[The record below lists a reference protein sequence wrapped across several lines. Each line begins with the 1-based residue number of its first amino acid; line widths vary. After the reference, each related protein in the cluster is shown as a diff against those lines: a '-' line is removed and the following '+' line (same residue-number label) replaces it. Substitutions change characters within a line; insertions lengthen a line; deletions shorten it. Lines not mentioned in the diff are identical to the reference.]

1 MNSRNLHDRL
11 STNLSLISNKIEIE
25 NASNNQS
32 LNIIL
37 ETPFLEV
44 LNKIFKYNLVNTNKL
59 SSNFPGI
66 DGIDLENKVMVQ
78 VTSTFSYEKIK
89 KTIENIIKE
98 KHYLKAN
105 KLYFVFLKPKKK
117 ISKNSKDELTKLIDN
132 KFEFSFEEYTFDL
145 SDINRI
151 IGNESD
157 CNLVFEINRL
167 LESIIFDVDIN
178 SKNSFDYIAV
188 SFNNDEI
195 ENAFFISNMIAKMGY
210 NVVVDSEN
218 LKQKFK
224 ENNSRYIDNLIVLKN
239 TSRLDFI
246 KNLIVIVSPNHIKS
260 SIDSDNPSC
269 RIFRYALEKEIRPLL
284 LNFSDFSDSII
295 HKKFKNPRTATTTN
309 SAKIEKL
316 IGDYLRPKKHLKYS
330 FEEIEK
336 VLTRLFPT
344 HILKKYEHEKLFCVF
359 NFTYE
364 NSSIN
369 FLIFSYDFR
378 RSEVLSKFD
387 LEFSKSYNSNF
398 TILVPKDYNQ
408 ITDLRIKYIQEKYK
422 KYKNYKVYF
431 LDEYL
436 YDKSLKTINSSQE
449 KRLHENVFIQ
459 PFFELDDD
467 KETLDDI
474 FDWLKNDESSVAFI
488 VGGGGDGKTTVC
500 EKIHDEI
507 IDEFENQIVIFLDAQ
522 TYIESIKKRELNDTW
537 KFDLQTVFEIS
548 NKQVNGVDLNTFKS
562 NFTFGNITVIID
574 GIDEIISTLPNF
586 SLIDFL
592 EDFNQLEET
601 IGKGKI
607 IISCRDIYIHE
618 LLKTDHEIFKRYKFY
633 HLLKFN
639 KLLAEKYFKKHFN
652 TNSNSVKNSLKLLD
666 DFYKNINSNEF
677 IYSPFVLE
685 IISIIVEN
693 DFEFD
698 EIEFDFNSNI
708 LLKNNSNDYLI
719 YKIIEREIAK
729 KERHG
734 FIINPDQYIRLLGL
748 IAIEKNGMIT
758 KEDFNHLLRKL
769 SIDLNSEKVQSSL
782 KDNPFFCYEKEKYH
796 FRFDFYN
803 AVFKCNAL
811 YSKLI
816 NPNSFAIT
824 DTFITVLSEEFVCNS
839 ALFEGLKEKIK
850 SSELNFDDILTQFLK
865 LKNDI
870 NKSEFNKEIG
880 YTHLKQK
887 AISNLV
893 IFLMDFKDIK
903 FNSSEIIIKLFGDGE
918 INSKDLIS
926 IRGLYLID
934 VPETVKL
941 LLDFSNMYFSDSVI
955 ENYSGFLICAF
966 NENSFFDVSC
976 KISKVNNDFLNL
988 KKCSV
993 KKENFHDGIFTSD
1006 NTLYKMISLI
1016 ESGGEDIM
1024 GYFRKYFRSF
1034 QRGSKLFEKVSINDL
1049 PKINY
1054 YSLSLN
1060 KINEILLEFNILK
1073 EINRDEIV
1081 LNFTMKTKIIKL
1093 INQNISFPELL
1104 KVRKEIEK
1112 LVING
1117 KV

>member
-1 MNSRNLHDRL
+1 MNSRTLLDKL
-11 STNLSLISNKIEIE
+11 STNLGLISSKIEIE
-25 NASNNQS
+25 NANNNQS
-32 LNIIL
+32 LNIFF

-44 LNKIFKYNLVNTNKL
+44 LNKIFKYNLVNTNEL

-66 DGIDLENKVMVQ
+66 DGIDVSNKVMVQ
-78 VTSTFSYEKIK
+78 VTSTFSLDKIK
-89 KTIENIIKE
+89 GTIETIINE
-98 KHYLKAN
+98 KLYLNADQ
-105 KLYFVFLKPKKK
+105 LYFVFLKQKKK
-117 ISKNSKDELTKLIDN
+117 ISKSSREELINLIDN
-132 KFEFSFEEYTFDL
+132 KFKFNFEKSILDL
-145 SDINRI
+145 KDINRI
-151 IGNESD
+151 LSNQLD
-157 CNLVFEINRL
+157 FNLVFEVNKL
-167 LESIIFDVDIN
+167 LESILFDIDIN

-188 SFNNDEI
+188 SFDDEEI
-195 ENAFFISNMIAKMGY
+195 ENAYFISNMIAKLGY
-210 NVVVDSEN
+210 NIVVDSEK
-218 LKQKFK
+218 LKQKFI
-224 ENNSRYIDNLIVLKN
+224 ENDSRFIDNLIVLKK

-246 KNLIVIVSPNHIKS
+246 KNLIVVVSPKHIKS
-260 SIDSDNPSC
+260 TIDSSKPNC
-269 RIFRYALEKEIRPLL
+269 RIFKYVLETEIRPLL
-284 LNFSDFSDSII
+284 LNFSDFSESIA
-295 HKKFKNPRTATTTN
+295 HKKFKNPRSATTSNTV
-309 SAKIEKL
+309 KIERL
-316 IGDYLRPKKHLKYS
+316 ILDYLKPKKNLKYS

-336 VLTRLFPT
+336 VLTNLFPT
-344 HILKKYEHEKLFCVF
+344 HTFKKFESDKLLCVF

-364 NSSIN
+364 NSAIN
-369 FLIFSYDFR
+369 FLVFSHDFR
-378 RSEVLSKFD
+378 RNDVFNKFD
-387 LEFSKSYNSNF
+387 SEFSKGYSTNLS
-398 TILVPKDYNQ
+398 ILVPKDYNQ
-408 ITDLRIKYIQEKYK
+408 TTDLRIKHVQEKYK
-422 KYKNYKVYF
+422 NHKVYF

-459 PFFELDDD
+459 PFFKLDND

-507 IDEFENQIVIFLDAQ
+507 IEEFENQIVIFLDAQ
-522 TYIESIKKRELNDTW
+522 TYIESIKKRELNDSW

-586 SLIDFL
+586 SLVDFL

-639 KLLAEKYFKKHFN
+639 RSLAEKYFSKHFN
-652 TNSNSVKNSLKLLD
+652 TNSNNVKNSLKLLN
-666 DFYKNINSNEF
+666 DFYKNINSEEF

-693 DFEFD
+693 DFEYD

-734 FIINPDQYIRLLGL
+734 FVICPDQYIRLLGL
-748 IAIEKNGMIT
+748 IAIEKNGMIS
-758 KEDFNHLLRKL
+758 KEDFKHLLRKL

-782 KDNPFFCYEKEKYH
+782 KDNPFFHYENEKYH

-803 AVFKCNAL
+803 AVFKCNAI
-811 YSKLI
+811 YSKLK
-816 NPNSFAIT
+816 NSSSFAVT
-824 DTFITVLSEEFVCNS
+824 DSFITVLSEEFVYNS
-839 ALFEGLKEKIK
+839 ALFEGLKEKII
-850 SSELNFDDILTQFLK
+850 SSELSFENLLEKFFK
-865 LKNDI
+865 LKNEI
-870 NKSEFNKEIG
+870 NNFNSEVG

-893 IFLMDFKDIK
+893 VFLIDFQENKKDSSQVIIRLFKDDNNSTHDLVSIK
-903 FNSSEIIIKLFGDGE
+903 N
-918 INSKDLIS
+918 
-926 IRGLYLID
+926 LYLID
-934 VPETVKL
+934 VPDTVKL
-941 LLDFSNMYFSDSVI
+941 MLDYSNLYFSDSVI
-955 ENYSGFLICAF
+955 ENYNGFLNCVF
-966 NENSFFDVSC
+966 NEYSFFDNSC
-976 KISKVNNDFLNL
+976 KISKVNNDNINF

-993 KKENFHDGIFTSD
+993 RKENFHDAIFTSD
-1006 NTLYKMISLI
+1006 NSLYKMISLI

-1024 GYFRKYFRSF
+1024 GYFRKYFRAF
-1034 QRGSKLFEKVSINDL
+1034 LKGSKLSEKISVNEL

-1054 YSLSLN
+1054 HSLTLSD
-1060 KINEILLEFNILK
+1060 INSILLENGILK
-1073 EINRDEIV
+1073 NANKDEIV

-1093 INQNISFPELL
+1093 INQNISFSELI
-1104 KVRKEIEK
+1104 KVRKGIEK
-1112 LVING
+1112 IVIHG
-1117 KV
+1117 KVQSI